1 MNELPEAHNW
11 CAVILAGGI
20 GSRLAP
26 LTSKIPKP
34 LVPVTNQPMCSYA
47 IDHLRYAGIK
57 HIIVVVKHMGDLLR
71 DYLEETWTLDR
82 LGGVKLEIP
91 KVDSLGTADA
101 LRKVANLVDADHIVV
116 SMADIVTN
124 LPMREM
130 MDFHQAKGGIGTISM
145 KTIESPSQYG
155 VVLIDNHQKIY
166 LFLEKPKPQE
176 LYLSSLAQRTD
187 LYLHT
192 NIINTGIYC
201 FEREIL
207 DVLDRNPTI
216 MDFGKEVFPYLV
228 ENKMS
233 VYGFVRDYYWMDV
246 GMPKMYKW
254 ANWDLLRKY
263 GWPVLPIGEEHHQI
277 WTIGNSANLAESD
290 LVGKPTAIGHDV
302 SLGAGA
308 RIKSLSVLGNSIQIG
323 DNSLVER
330 SIIWDNTTIGENCQI
345 VDSIVCD
352 NCQIEDDVILRN
364 NTVIGP
370 NCRIAAGVVLD
381 NRTIDEESSVLD

>member
-1 MNELPEAHNW
+1 MEENSVAENW

-57 HIIVVVKHMGDLLR
+57 HIVVVVKHMGDLLR
-71 DYLEETWTLDR
+71 DYLEKTWTPER

-91 KVDSLGTADA
+91 QVDSLGTADA
-101 LRKVANLVDADHIVV
+101 LRKVSDLVTTDHIVV

-130 MDFHQAKGGIGTISM
+130 MGFHVQKGGIGTISM

-155 VVLIDNHQKIY
+155 VVLIDNNQKIY

-201 FEREIL
+201 FERSIL
-207 DVLDRNPTI
+207 DILDDNPNI

-228 ENKMS
+228 ENQFQ
-233 VYGFVRDYYWMDV
+233 VYGFVREYYWMDV

-254 ANWDLLRKY
+254 ANWDLLRNY
-263 GWPVLPIGEEHHQI
+263 GWPVTPVGEEKDQV
-277 WTIGNSANLAESD
+277 WTMGDSRQLVDRGLVESPSAIGSDVNLAE
-290 LVGKPTAIGHDV
+290 
-302 SLGAGA
+302 GA
-308 RIKSLSVLGNSIQIG
+308 RVKTLSVLGSDIVIG
-323 DNSLVER
+323 ANSLVER
-330 SIIWDNTTIGENCQI
+330 SVLWDRVRVGENCQVI
-345 VDSIVCD
+345 DSIVCND
-352 NCQIEDDVILRN
+352 CDIGDDVIIRN
-364 NTVIGP
+364 NSVVGP
-370 NCRIAAGVVLD
+370 NCTIGSGTVLD
-381 NRTIDEESSVLD
+381 NRVMKEDSRI